1 MEKSL
6 TVDSVLHSFGERTI
20 LTDVYLKCVPG
31 DIIALFGWNGSGK
44 STLFNIIFGTLK
56 GDRSFVR
63 INGKTLT
70 GNAFRSGQLAYLP
83 QTDFL
88 PKNMTVR
95 KVVKLYLPDDTTFFD
110 DMDFWLLDDSKIG
123 ELSGGEVRYLEIK
136 LLLSHPAPYL
146 LLDEPFNGLSPIT
159 AEKVRREIL
168 RCSEKKGIILTDH
181 NFREVHKVANRFLL
195 LEDGYIREIK
205 EIEKLTPYG
214 YFEKL

>member
-63 INGKTLT
+63 IDGKTLT

-83 QTDFL
+83 QNDFL
-88 PKNMTVR
+88 PKDMMVR
-95 KVVKLYLPDDTTFFD
+95 KVVKLYLPGDTTFFD
-110 DMDFWLLDDSKIG
+110 DMDFWLLEDSKIW
-123 ELSGGEVRYLEIK
+123 ELSGGEIRYLEIK